1 MDDLGCKFCAF
12 LFSDWLCPR
21 ADPFRMT
28 PGRTG
33 CCGLLVGIPEPDLLG
48 LVWSV
53 SGRSR
58 SSEDSLLLLL
68 GIVISSDG
76 SSCVDGPPI
85 AFGATKT
92 DAALFGLLVVGSRS
106 LFEARRM

>member
-1 MDDLGCKFCAF
+1 
-12 LFSDWLCPR
+12 
-21 ADPFRMT
+21 MT

-33 CCGLLVGIPEPDLLG
+33 CDEAVGLLRVEELAPLVDLMGLLVLCCCCW
-48 LVWSV
+48 WSD

-58 SSEDSLLLLL
+58 SREDSLLLLL

-85 AFGATKT
+85 AFGTIKSDEATLLG
-92 DAALFGLLVVGSRS
+92 LFVV
-106 LFEARRM
+106 